1 VATRIPARLTAAE
14 GRKFGLT
21 VGTAFLVIGA
31 LAFWR
36 GRETPATLLA
46 AIGAVLALA
55 GLLVPTRLGPVESAW
70 MKLAHAISKVT
81 TPIVMGIIYFVVIT
95 PAGVLRRRFGG
106 NPLHHQVTDH
116 GLWKRRTSQP
126 TSMQRQ
132 F

>member
-1 VATRIPARLTAAE
+1 MARAVPARLTAAE
-14 GRKFGLT
+14 GRRFAFPVGGALLVLAGIMLWRGARIGQWIFGSI
-21 VGTAFLVIGA
+21 GTALI
-31 LAFWR
+31 
-36 GRETPATLLA
+36 
-46 AIGAVLALA
+46 IA
-55 GLLVPTRLGPVESAW
+55 GVAVPTRLGPVERAW
-70 MKLAHAISKVT
+70 MAFAAAISKVT

>member
-1 VATRIPARLTAAE
+1 LTAAE

-21 VGTAFLVIGA
+21 VGTAFLVLGA
-31 LAFWR
+31 LALWR

-55 GLLVPTRLGPVESAW
+55 GLLVPTWLGPVESTW

-95 PAGVLRRRFGG
+95 PTGVLRRRFGG

>member
-1 VATRIPARLTAAE
+1 MTAAE

-31 LAFWR
+31 LALWR

-95 PAGVLRRRFGG
+95 PAGVLRRSFGG

>member
-1 VATRIPARLTAAE
+1 MTAAE

-21 VGTAFLVIGA
+21 VGTAFLVLGA
-31 LAFWR
+31 VALWR
-36 GRETPATLLA
+36 GRETPAVVLA
-46 AIGAVLALA
+46 TIGAVLALA

-95 PAGVLRRRFGG
+95 PAGVLRRSFGG
-106 NPLHHQVTDH
+106 NPLQHQATEH
-116 GLWKRRTSQP
+116 GLWKRRTSPP